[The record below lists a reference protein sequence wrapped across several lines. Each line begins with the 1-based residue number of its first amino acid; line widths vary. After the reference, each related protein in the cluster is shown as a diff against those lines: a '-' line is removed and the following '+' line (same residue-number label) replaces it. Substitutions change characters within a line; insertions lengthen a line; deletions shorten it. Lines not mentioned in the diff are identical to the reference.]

1 MIAVWRFQAILPAV
15 EKLIIVCSCSSVIF
29 LGAAIIR
36 VGLRGQYL
44 GGLKLVSNVRKYP
57 AEPRWYHRL
66 ITVALGVLSVLF
78 GIGFFISVF
87 VLSAMK

>member
-1 MIAVWRFQAILPAV
+1 LEVSGYITGSGKIDHSLLLLVGNIPWRSNYP
-15 EKLIIVCSCSSVIF
+15 
-29 LGAAIIR
+29 G
-36 VGLRGQYL
+36 GMRGQYL